1 MLEGVYCK
9 MISHVKYGEPVLI
22 NMHFRGI
29 CISIRISNLAVW
41 FHLGGQ
47 ATKCREDKGRRI
59 TKTKKVTYIVF
70 PSTDARN
77 YREAN
82 PVLLSHVAVLPPLRE
97 LGKDSVRER
106 GGYISEKALGWPN
119 YSLRALEGSL
129 WER

>member
-22 NMHFRGI
+22 NIHFRGI
-29 CISIRISNLAVW
+29 CISNLAVW
-41 FHLGGQ
+41 FHLGDQ
-47 ATKCREDKGRRI
+47 ATKCTGDKGSRI
-59 TKTKKVTYIVF
+59 SKTKRVLYVVF

-77 YREAN
+77 DREAN
-82 PVLLSHVAVLPPLRE
+82 SVLLSQVAVLPHLRE
-97 LGKDSVRER
+97 LGKDSVRKR

-119 YSLRALEGSL
+119 YSLLALEGTL